1 MKGVRNCKID
11 SISIFGIVIVAVA
24 IIIIGSILSTLPA
37 TQTETDAVTKHQT
50 KKTVCIDGVCTT
62 NETVI
67 GDCLPSQCRSEN
79 SITIK

>member
-1 MKGVRNCKID
+1 MSV
-11 SISIFGIVIVAVA
+11 FGIIIVAA
-24 IIIIGSILSTLPA
+24 FIIIIVSILSTLPV
-37 TQTETDAVTKHQT
+37 TQETDAVTKQHT

-67 GDCLPSQCRSEN
+67 GDCPPLQCSSEN

>member
-1 MKGVRNCKID
+1 MKGVRNCNID
-11 SISIFGIVIVAVA
+11 SISVFGIVIVAVA

-37 TQTETDAVTKHQT
+37 TQETDAVTKHQT

-67 GDCLPSQCRSEN
+67 GDFLPSQCRSEN